1 MDQIGKFIASAV
13 VMFLFMFSLIFCFDS
28 PDTLTNILLVGANVL
43 FWAASFG
50 SSTGK
55 EASDEIERS

>member
-28 PDTLTNILLVGANVL
+28 PDTLTNILLVSADVL
-43 FWAASFG
+43 FWAD
-50 SSTGK
+50 SSGLLIEK
-55 EASDEIERS
+55 EASDEITR